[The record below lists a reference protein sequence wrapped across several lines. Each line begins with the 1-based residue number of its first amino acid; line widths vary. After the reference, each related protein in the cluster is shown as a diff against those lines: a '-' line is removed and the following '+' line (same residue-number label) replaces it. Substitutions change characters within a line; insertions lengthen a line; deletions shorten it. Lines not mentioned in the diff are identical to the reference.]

1 MTSSLYIFH
10 LSFQIFYRTSLL
22 SAFRAY
28 IILIRWIE
36 TLEFV
41 SDWVWHKRS
50 SKSSNEWERMWFTY
64 LLPRF
69 TPIKVNT
76 SWLGPTTKGCYFS
89 IMSNRLCDPA
99 DYSTPTSLSFTIS
112 RSLLKFMSSSH
123 WCHLIISS
131 SIVPFSSYLQSFLAS
146 GSFLTSPFFALVA
159 KVRESQL

>member
-1 MTSSLYIFH
+1 MNGCFSLMTSSLYIFH

-76 SWLGPTTKGCYFS
+76 SWLGPMTKGLLFF
-89 IMSNRLCDPA
+89 NHVQ
-99 DYSTPTSLSFTIS
+99 PTLWPSGLQHTNFPVLHC
-112 RSLLKFMSSSH
+112 LLEFVQIH
-123 WCHLIISS
+123 VY
-131 SIVPFSSYLQSFLAS
+131 IVDDAI
-146 GSFLTSPFFALVA
+146 
-159 KVRESQL
+159 